1 MLMRELIPEGEEDD
15 TNKGADTAFE
25 EIMAEQAYRL
35 MKDKNLHIQ
44 ESQWTL
50 NRVNSETHM
59 EIHYNQTFEN
69 QRQIKNLENSK
80 RCDWLDLKNP
90 Q

>member
-1 MLMRELIPEGEEDD
+1 MLLWELTPEGEEDE

-50 NRVNSETHM
+50 NRINSGTHM
-59 EIHYNQTFEN
+59 VIHCNQTFEN
-69 QRQIKNLENSK
+69 QRQIENFESSK
-80 RCDWLDLKNP
+80 RCDWLDLRNP

>member
-1 MLMRELIPEGEEDD
+1 MWENIKRTNMLLWELTPEGEEDE

-44 ESQWTL
+44 ESQQTP
-50 NRVNSETHM
+50 RRINSEIQAATHY
-59 EIHYNQTFEN
+59 IQSVKTQN
-69 QRQIKNLENSK
+69 KK
-80 RCDWLDLKNP
+80 
-90 Q
+90 

>member
-1 MLMRELIPEGEEDD
+1 M
-15 TNKGADTAFE
+15 TAKEKMHSGGLYLPGDE

-35 MKDKNLHIQ
+35 IKDKNLHIQ

-50 NRVNSETHM
+50 NRINSGTHM
-59 EIHYNQTFEN
+59 VIHCNQTFEN
-69 QRQIKNLENSK
+69 QRQIENFESSK
-80 RCDWLDLKNP
+80 RCDWLDLRNP